1 MPKETFALEL
11 EKEIN
16 NALDDNFKIF
26 MHQEFYKLMF
36 PYIPFRTGCLSSTL
50 SETNYPIKEPVIAD
64 DEYAISLALNIYAIS
79 LALNSGN
86 IDETGIEFTANHA
99 EDCYYGGRTFNPTYH
114 PLATANWGEIAFN
127 ANKEEL
133 ENILTD
139 YLERKS

>member
-1 MPKETFALEL
+1 MPKETFTIEL

-50 SETNYPIKEPVIAD
+50 AETNYPIKEPGIAN
-64 DEYAISLALNIYAIS
+64 DEYVIS